1 MIYVI
6 ILIIFFVICLYLV
19 PSQKESKIEIT
30 KTELI
35 MTYTPITIATYFLQ
49 KEKDNRTI
57 TPMKIIK
64 LVYIA
69 QGWYLA
75 LKNGNSLIS
84 ENAEAWKYGPVIPSL
99 YDRFRTW
106 GSSVISEI
114 PNIDTTI
121 ILKEDLEVLDDV
133 WNNYGDKSGIQLSGK
148 THEPN
153 TPWSKTWEK
162 ARETTKKEDL
172 IIPNSL
178 IMQHYQNLL
187 SVK

>member
-1 MIYVI
+1 
-6 ILIIFFVICLYLV
+6 
-19 PSQKESKIEIT
+19 
-30 KTELI
+30 

-114 PNIDTTI
+114 
-121 ILKEDLEVLDDV
+121 
-133 WNNYGDKSGIQLSGK
+133 
-148 THEPN
+148 
-153 TPWSKTWEK
+153 
-162 ARETTKKEDL
+162 
-172 IIPNSL
+172 
-178 IMQHYQNLL
+178 
-187 SVK
+187 

>member
-1 MIYVI
+1 MIYI
-6 ILIIFFVICLYLV
+6 ILTIFIIGLYLITLR
-19 PSQKESKIEIT
+19 KESKIEIT

-114 PNIDTTI
+114 PNIDTSI

>member
-1 MIYVI
+1 MSYII
-6 ILIIFFVICLYLV
+6 ILTIFIICLFLV
-19 PSQKESKIEIT
+19 TLQKEGKIEKT

-35 MTYTPITIATYFLQ
+35 MNYAPITIATYFLK
-49 KEKDNRTI
+49 KEVDNKTI

-75 LKNGNSLIS
+75 LTNGNSLIN
-84 ENAEAWKYGPVIPSL
+84 EKAEAWKYGPVIPSL
-99 YDRFRTW
+99 YERFKSF
-106 GSSVISEI
+106 GSNIITDIPKVDIS
-114 PNIDTTI
+114 NLTQKDTDI
-121 ILKEDLEVLDDV
+121 LDDV

-172 IIPNSL
+172 VIPNNL

-187 SVK
+187 TVK